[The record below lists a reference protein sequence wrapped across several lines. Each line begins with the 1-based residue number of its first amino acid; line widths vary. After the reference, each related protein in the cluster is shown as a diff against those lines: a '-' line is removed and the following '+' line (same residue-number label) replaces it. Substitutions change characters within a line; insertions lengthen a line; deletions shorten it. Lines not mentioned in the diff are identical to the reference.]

1 MNALNVAPSRATDI
15 VVRTGQ
21 MIGTSSSAVLRR
33 AALSAI
39 TLLSCCLLSEP
50 THAED
55 SAVHRNTRGQVVV
68 EAGSTLDK
76 ALVVTPVLASIWNRG
91 VKTPGQIIAEPSRS
105 VTVFSP
111 VTGRIEEV
119 TVTTGD
125 HVRAGQTLARIV
137 SGDVAQATSD
147 EAKASAALELAKRAF
162 TRAQGVLA
170 AGGGA
175 LKDLE
180 NARSNLLQAQAE
192 EDRAQARISAL
203 ETVSGEGGI
212 IELKAPIEGDVS
224 AVNASVGMNV
234 VDVTQPLIVMA
245 NSEELWAIADVPE
258 RDIRGVVIGQQV
270 NVAPSALPKVILHS
284 TVSAIDPIVQPNMAV
299 LRVRAILPNVD
310 GVLRPNMYAA
320 ITVMEPQPPT
330 ISVPQSA
337 LLMNNDK
344 VTVFVRVA
352 PHVFERRAVEII
364 YDEGDQ
370 CRVTSGLSL
379 NDSVVTVGAILLND
393 D

>member
-1 MNALNVAPSRATDI
+1 MNLPIVGRPGPLGAAAPVTGMHRPKTSGRYAVA
-15 VVRTGQ
+15 
-21 MIGTSSSAVLRR
+21 
-33 AALSAI
+33 AAAM
-39 TLLSCCLLSEP
+39 LSCSGFASQAN
-50 THAED
+50 AENNP
-55 SAVHRNTRGQVVV
+55 AHRNARGQVVV
-68 EAGSTLDK
+68 EADSALDK
-76 ALVVTPVLASIWNRG
+76 TLVVTPVTASIWNRG
-91 VKTPGQIIAEPSRS
+91 VRTPGQIVAEPSRS

-111 VTGRIEEV
+111 VTGLIQEV
-119 TVTTGD
+119 TVNPGD
-125 HVRAGQTLARIV
+125 HVQAGQILARVI
-137 SGDVAQATSD
+137 SGDAAQATSD
-147 EAKASAALELAKRAF
+147 EAKARAGLEFAQRAF

-175 LKDLE
+175 QKDLE

-192 EDRAQARISAL
+192 EDRAQARLSAL
-203 ETVSGEGGI
+203 QSASGADGI
-212 IELKAPIEGDVS
+212 ITLKAPIEGDVS
-224 AVNASVGMNV
+224 AVNATAGMNV
-234 VDVTQPLIVMA
+234 VDITQPLIVMA

-258 RDIRGVVIGQQV
+258 RDIRGVTVGQQV
-270 NVAPSALPKVILHS
+270 NVAPSAFPNVILHS

-299 LRVRAILPNVD
+299 LRVRSVLPNVD
-310 GVLRPNMYAA
+310 GALRPNMYAA

-352 PHVFERRAVEII
+352 PHVFERRAVEIV

-370 CRVTSGLSL
+370 CRVTSGLSPS
-379 NDSVVTVGAILLND
+379 DSVVTVGAILLND